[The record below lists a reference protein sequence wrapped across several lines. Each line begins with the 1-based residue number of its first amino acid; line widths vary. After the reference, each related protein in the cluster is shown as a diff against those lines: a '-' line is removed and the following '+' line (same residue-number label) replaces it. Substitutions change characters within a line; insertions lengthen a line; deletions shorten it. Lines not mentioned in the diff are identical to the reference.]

1 TSVNPIPRLY
11 NKDKA
16 ISVRTSSELPHAA
29 SIKSHAVDT
38 TMSSSANTHVM
49 VTRFRGT
56 KRPFLGE
63 RLDGVTT
70 PKPKRRKR
78 VAKTNT
84 LPKRVNIRYKLGKT
98 GQTVWNGPGG
108 PQVCNQGFEP
118 WNWPKVTRDAVT
130 GYGIAEVVKKTNRL
144 VDVFEMAVTG

>member
-1 TSVNPIPRLY
+1 TSINPIPRLY

-16 ISVRTSSELPHAA
+16 ISL
-29 SIKSHAVDT
+29 DT
-38 TMSSSANTHVM
+38 TMSSSASTHVM

-63 RLDGVTT
+63 RLEGVST

-78 VAKTNT
+78 VAKAKANT
-84 LPKRVNIRYKLGKT
+84 VPKRINIRYKLGET

-108 PQVCNQGFEP
+108 RQVCNRGFEP

-130 GYGIAEVVKKTNRL
+130 GYGMAELRKGGK
-144 VDVFEMAVTG
+144 